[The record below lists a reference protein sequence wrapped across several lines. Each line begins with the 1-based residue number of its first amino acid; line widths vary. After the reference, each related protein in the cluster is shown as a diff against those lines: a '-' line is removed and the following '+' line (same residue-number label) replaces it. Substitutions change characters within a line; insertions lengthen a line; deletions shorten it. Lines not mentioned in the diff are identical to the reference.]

1 MPQSVRHK
9 RKAARDRLGLVLIAL
24 AILLACG
31 LFAAS
36 KYIQGK
42 RPALDN
48 ASMCPVD
55 GPAGLIVLL
64 VDTTDP
70 LNAIQQ
76 ADLRNQLE
84 RLKSGMPKYYAI
96 EVYTVSEPKEGLLKP
111 LGARVCNPGDSRDA
125 SELTSNP
132 RLIKERWEKRFS
144 APLEDLFTRM
154 LVAPTAKESPIFESI
169 QSVAVTA
176 FGSLHDSTSHRTLV
190 IVSDMLQNMP
200 EYSQYRQIGT
210 FQDFEHSAYY
220 QRIKP
225 DLRGVDVELYYIR
238 RDQNV
243 QLSKHILFWQDY
255 FVAAGATLTHVVRL
269 EG

>member
-1 MPQSVRHK
+1 MPQSLRRK
-9 RKAARDRLGLVLIAL
+9 RKAAHDRLGLVLIAL
-24 AILLACG
+24 AILVAGG

-36 KYIQGK
+36 RYIQSK

-48 ASMCPVD
+48 ASMCPVQ

-76 ADLRNQLE
+76 ADLKNQLE
-84 RLKSGMPKYYAI
+84 RLKDGMPKYYAI

-111 LGARVCNPGDSRDA
+111 LGARVCNPGNGRDA

-132 RLIKERWEKRFS
+132 RLIKERWEQRFS
-144 APLEDLFTRM
+144 LPLEDLFTRM
-154 LVAPTAKESPIFESI
+154 LVVPPAKESPIFESI

-176 FGSLHDSTSHRTLV
+176 FGSVPDSTTHRTLV

-200 EYSQYRQIGT
+200 EYSQYREIGP
-210 FQDFEHSAYY
+210 FQQFQHSAYY

-225 DLRGVDVELYYIR
+225 DLRGVGVELYYIR

-243 QLSKHILFWQDY
+243 QVGKHMLFWQEY
-255 FVAAGATLTHVVRL
+255 FAAAGATLTHVVRL

>member
-1 MPQSVRHK
+1 
-9 RKAARDRLGLVLIAL
+9 
-24 AILLACG
+24 
-31 LFAAS
+31 
-36 KYIQGK
+36 
-42 RPALDN
+42 
-48 ASMCPVD
+48 MCPVD
-55 GPAGLIVLL
+55 GPTGLIVLL

-70 LNAIQQ
+70 LNPIQQ
-76 ADLRNQLE
+76 ADLKNQLE
-84 RLKSGMPKYYAI
+84 RLKDGMPQYYAL
-96 EVYTVSEPKEGLLKP
+96 EVYTVSEPKDGLLKP
-111 LGARVCNPGDSRDA
+111 LGARVCNPGNGRDA

-144 APLEDLFTRM
+144 SPLEDLFTKM
-154 LVAPTAKESPIFESI
+154 LVVPPAKESPIFESI

-176 FGSLHDSTSHRTLV
+176 FGGLSESTSHRTLV

-200 EYSQYRQIGT
+200 EYSQYHEIGSFQQI
-210 FQDFEHSAYY
+210 QHSAYY

-243 QLSKHILFWQDY
+243 KADKHILFWQDY
-255 FVAAGATLTHVVRL
+255 FAAAGATLTHVVRL